1 MRLLLSES
9 RRDDYLLPYVNLLR
23 EKGINTNVSQLK
35 QFLLKKFT
43 NEAYIRNLSLDSN
56 FYLVGVAR
64 YYFNGDL
71 TKNKVLNVFD
81 ENQTDVFHEDICTA
95 LNACILVLRNAY
107 IDSIGTQFEQP
118 EDFGEL
124 SLPKL
129 LRKYNKKINE
139 VLGKVTPKKKENVEE
154 PEGPIDTNVGNGYT
168 FDIIYSHEQAQ
179 QYKKFTEPGAWCITY
194 SAENYNMYIRRYKC
208 HYVFLLQ
215 NGYEN
220 VPRKMGKNF
229 TKAKP
234 QDEYGNSMI
243 ALLQSNSSPE
253 PVLIT
258 SRWNHGSYQD
268 GTIGTEA
275 DHAYTKEELFAV
287 TGMNDADLKRI
298 YDIWEKNRDKKKK
311 KDNTEKNKNKAN
323 VIRQLK
329 YAQMKM
335 NGGENIYDIFRG
347 RITGKLMMGKF
358 ETMKDFRKVI
368 CSLVITF
375 DEGRVFIL
383 CDKGKMNF
391 DTLYYTEDD
400 NEYIENFAHSS
411 FNKEDEYYNGARR
424 FNNLVRINYPTYTM
438 LYDTRFKRLI
448 DIDGVKKF
456 KYMGTYPDSWNEPVF
471 FEVCQSS
478 TQRALIDIET
488 NKPLR
493 LPNGAYWYYD
503 LKHLNTNRFS
513 YNEVDPI
520 IVYKKDACL
529 ILNYD
534 ASAGINF
541 YYDIASKRFF
551 QPQTYEEYPHVSLLT
566 YLKLGNKI
574 MFGYSKSRWGT
585 DFVVPYEN
593 GEPTEM
599 AGHSMFKNI
608 KAVNYEAYNTKN
620 VLSNNRYAE
629 ITTTK
634 GNIVLY
640 DYRDDKEYVLRD
652 YEGYPIN
659 VKQIQDNKSFG
670 CKNEDGDDPYC
681 WVTMN
686 NFVYHQKMLYD
697 LINHRF
703 MLNPVTKSYIFDTYS
718 DVFKIRDGLEI
729 YTVPYTIVKY
739 LQSKRIMTD
748 KNYQLLDRTYVTID
762 EVIEYTDANAD
773 KIGAAPQS
781 DEEYE
786 EQFWASH
793 KNLRIEE
800 SKKSL
805 SENDMK
811 YIINQTMKI
820 LKK

>member
-1 MRLLLSES
+1 
-9 RRDDYLLPYVNLLR
+9 
-23 EKGINTNVSQLK
+23 
-35 QFLLKKFT
+35 
-43 NEAYIRNLSLDSN
+43 
-56 FYLVGVAR
+56 
-64 YYFNGDL
+64 
-71 TKNKVLNVFD
+71 
-81 ENQTDVFHEDICTA
+81 
-95 LNACILVLRNAY
+95 
-107 IDSIGTQFEQP
+107 
-118 EDFGEL
+118 
-124 SLPKL
+124 
-129 LRKYNKKINE
+129 
-139 VLGKVTPKKKENVEE
+139 
-154 PEGPIDTNVGNGYT
+154 
-168 FDIIYSHEQAQ
+168 
-179 QYKKFTEPGAWCITY
+179 
-194 SAENYNMYIRRYKC
+194 
-208 HYVFLLQ
+208 
-215 NGYEN
+215 
-220 VPRKMGKNF
+220 
-229 TKAKP
+229 
-234 QDEYGNSMI
+234 
-243 ALLQSNSSPE
+243 
-253 PVLIT
+253 
-258 SRWNHGSYQD
+258 
-268 GTIGTEA
+268 
-275 DHAYTKEELFAV
+275 
-287 TGMNDADLKRI
+287 
-298 YDIWEKNRDKKKK
+298 
-311 KDNTEKNKNKAN
+311 
-323 VIRQLK
+323 
-329 YAQMKM
+329 
-335 NGGENIYDIFRG
+335 
-347 RITGKLMMGKF
+347 MMGKF

-391 DTLYYTEDD
+391 DTLYYTEDS

-411 FNKEDEYYNGARR
+411 FNKEDEQYNGAKR

-456 KYMGTYPDSWNEPVF
+456 KYMGTSPDSWNEPVF

-513 YNEVDPI
+513 SNEVKPI

-534 ASAGINF
+534 DSAGINF

-551 QPQTYEEYPHVSLLT
+551 QPQTYEEYPHISLLT
-566 YLKLGNKI
+566 YIKVGNMI

-593 GEPTEM
+593 GEPTEI
-599 AGHSMFKNI
+599 AGHSIIKNA
-608 KAVNYEAYNTKN
+608 KAINYEPYNTKN

-634 GNIVLY
+634 DNIILY

-659 VKQIQDNKSFG
+659 VKQILDNKSFG

-681 WVTMN
+681 WMTMYD
-686 NFVYHQKMLYD
+686 FIYHQRMLYD

-703 MLNPVTKSYIFDTYS
+703 MLNPVTQSYIFDTYS
-718 DVFKIRDGLEI
+718 DVFKIRDGLEV
-729 YTVPYTIVKY
+729 YSVPYTIAKH
-739 LQSKRIMTD
+739 LQSKKIMTD
-748 KNYQLLDRTYVTID
+748 NNYQLLDRTYVTID

-781 DEEYE
+781 DKEYE